1 MTITYVTSASG
12 LTADQP
18 VGGFFEGWAAPLTAN
33 EHLELLHAATH
44 VVLAIEDGQVV
55 GFVSALSDGVLSAY
69 IPLLEVLSP
78 WRGRGIGGELVRRI
92 LSEIERLYMIDV
104 MCDADTFPFYERL
117 GFQQASGGVLR
128 HYDWRTR
135 PGTIP

>member
-1 MTITYVTSASG
+1 MAVAYITSASG
-12 LTADQP
+12 LTADQL
-18 VGGFFEGWAAPLTAN
+18 VGGFFEGWATPLTAD

-55 GFVSALSDGVLSAY
+55 GFVNALSDGVLSAY
-69 IPLLEVLSP
+69 IPLLEVLPP
-78 WRGRGIGGELVRRI
+78 WRGQGIGNELVRQ
-92 LSEIERLYMIDV
+92 LLTEMGRLYMIDV
-104 MCDADTFPFYERL
+104 MCDAEVFPFYERL

-135 PGTIP
+135 PDRIP